1 MAVGQGRRRGSGRG
15 RRLPLVLALVVVLLA
30 VAGAA
35 AWRLDLLDGV
45 LGDDGSGGPAAV
57 APPEGLDLPP
67 LADPDP
73 LLTPVT
79 ATAGAVDPQAVAA
92 AMAPY
97 LAEAGLGPQVMVG
110 VAPLGEG
117 TPYLAGAERVVPA
130 STTKLLTAVA
140 ALEAL
145 GGDHRFTTRVVDGG
159 ASDAV
164 AGVRRVVL
172 VGGGDPLLAR
182 EPVPAED
189 AASTY
194 PARASLRDLA
204 DRTAAALVADGVT
217 SVEVAYDASL
227 FTGPAINP
235 AWPASYVPD
244 GVVPPITALWAD
256 RGYVEDEV
264 VADPAADAAAWFARA
279 LVDAG
284 VEVVATPAPGLG
296 GNGTTLAEVDS
307 TPVANL
313 VEHLLAISDNE
324 TTEVL
329 AHHVGLQVE
338 GAGTFEGGA
347 AGVRRV
353 LADLGVD
360 LGADVLRDGSGLS
373 RENQLSATTL
383 LGVLGVAVSSEH
395 PELRAAVTGLP
406 VAGFSGSLANRFDDA
421 DPAGLGTVRAKT
433 GTLTGVQGLAGVVE
447 DATGTPLRFVVV
459 ADRVDLPST
468 LDARQAL
475 DRAVAALAACTCS
488 TSAAG
493 PAATP
498 STGST
503 GSAGAPATTG

>member
-1 MAVGQGRRRGSGRG
+1 M
-15 RRLPLVLALVVVLLA
+15 LALVVVLVA
-30 VAGAA
+30 VVGAA

-45 LGDDGSGGPAAV
+45 LGDDGPGGPAAV

-73 LLTPVT
+73 LLTPVA

-145 GGDHRFTTRVVDGG
+145 GGDHVFTTRAVDGG
-159 ASDAV
+159 EAEGAP
-164 AGVRRVVL
+164 GVRRVVL

-182 EPVPAED
+182 EPVGPEE
-189 AASTY
+189 AASSY
-194 PARASLRDLA
+194 PVRASLRDLA

-217 SVEVAYDASL
+217 SVQLAYDASL

-256 RGYVEDEV
+256 RGYLEDEV

-279 LVDAG
+279 LTEAG
-284 VEVVATPAPGLG
+284 VQVVAPPTPGLG
-296 GNGTTLAEVDS
+296 GNGTALAEVDS
-307 TPVANL
+307 APVTNL
-313 VEHLLAISDNE
+313 VEHLLAVSDNE

-329 AHHVGLQVE
+329 AHHVGLAVE
-338 GAGTFEGGA
+338 GSGTFEGGA

-383 LGVLGVAVSSEH
+383 LGVLEVAVSSEH

-406 VAGFSGSLANRFDDA
+406 VAGFSGSLSNRFDDA

-459 ADRVDLPST
+459 ADRVDLPAT

-475 DRAVAALAACTCS
+475 DRAAAALAACTCS
-488 TSAAG
+488 TPAAG
-493 PAATP
+493 SPAGSATATP
-498 STGST
+498 TGGPT
-503 GSAGAPATTG
+503 GGPTG